1 MKKISFLIIMMM
13 SVHGLCFAQDWTDY
27 DTSEKLHI
35 SDGLQYQVELQATAS
50 NNQTPLWLNA
60 NKYGLSSL
68 KSTNGY
74 LRGAVIRP
82 LKTDS
87 ICRWGVGFG
96 LDMAVPVNYTS
107 KVV

>member
-13 SVHGLCFAQDWTDY
+13 SVHGLCLAQDWTDY

-60 NKYGLSSL
+60 NK
-68 KSTNGY
+68 
-74 LRGAVIRP
+74 
-82 LKTDS
+82 
-87 ICRWGVGFG
+87 
-96 LDMAVPVNYTS
+96 
-107 KVV
+107 